1 MNLGDYERL
10 TCKTLKEGIGEEEL
24 NEAITGA
31 EKNPFFQWT
40 IKEGIYAEYANA
52 LGAIHDKVVNA
63 AVPALIGR
71 ELLTVLP
78 VTKDPVRF
86 SKAVKGKAWV
96 TGEAETPITPETYG
110 YADVTAIELKAR
122 AQWSQTFLEDAEWN
136 AEARFIEEC
145 GRSLAQLET
154 EKVIAMYVTL
164 AATAAQLA
172 GGAKCTWTAAGP
184 TWAQF
189 IAMITAVR
197 NEGLTPKVMAM
208 NWTQYG
214 LLCALDQFTQ
224 SLYYAP
230 ERAMRTGVIET
241 TLGVKIVASSLMTD
255 VVCVDTDYVV
265 MTVRR
270 ELNSKPYEDPA
281 KDLYGVQGTERI
293 GMEVLR
299 KAAIGGR
306 CAAVAT
312 PA

>member
-1 MNLGDYERL
+1 MYPGDYERL
-10 TCKTLKEGIGEEEL
+10 TCRTLKEGIGEAEL
-24 NEAITGA
+24 NEAVTVA

-40 IKEGIYAEYANA
+40 LKEGIYADYANA
-52 LGAIHDKVVNA
+52 LGSIHDKVVNS

-71 ELLTVLP
+71 EMLTVIP
-78 VTKDPVRF
+78 VTKDPTRF
-86 SKAVKGKAWV
+86 SKAIKGKAWHV
-96 TGEAETPITPETYG
+96 GEAETPITPETYT
-110 YADVTAIELKAR
+110 YADVSAKELKAR
-122 AQWSQTFLEDAEWN
+122 AEWSQTFMEDAEWN
-136 AEARFIEEC
+136 AEARLITEC
-145 GRSLAQLET
+145 GRSLAELET
-154 EKVIAMYVTL
+154 QDVIAMYVTL

-172 GGAKCTWTAAGP
+172 GGAKQTWTAAGP

-189 IAMITAVR
+189 CAMITAVR

-214 LLCALDQFTQ
+214 LLCALDQFVN

-270 ELNSKPYEDPA
+270 ELNSKPYENPA
-281 KDLYGVQGTERI
+281 KEMYGVLASERI

-299 KAAIGGR
+299 KAVIGGR